1 VLPAIWPSGH
11 GAFDALHDG
20 IHVFSIVLEGLTMIG
35 PLPQRLGRK
44 NSTRTGVHLYHR
56 GGLRYDFPAHGH
68 IELTGRS

>member
-1 VLPAIWPSGH
+1 
-11 GAFDALHDG
+11 
-20 IHVFSIVLEGLTMIG
+20 MIG